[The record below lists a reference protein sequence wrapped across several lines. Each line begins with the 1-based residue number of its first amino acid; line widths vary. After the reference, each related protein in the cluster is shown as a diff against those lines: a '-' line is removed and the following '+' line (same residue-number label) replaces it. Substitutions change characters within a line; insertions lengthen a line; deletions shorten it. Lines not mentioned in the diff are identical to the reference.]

1 MMSNKF
7 ENIKIGVNKWFKSDI
22 SIVKQFTQI
31 IVKDDDDNESDDINV
46 NKIIP
51 HYIHITKQ

>member
-22 SIVKQFTQI
+22 SIVKQFT
-31 IVKDDDDNESDDINV
+31 
-46 NKIIP
+46 
-51 HYIHITKQ
+51 